1 MMGWRFAQAPPQ
13 ILRRWVRRP
22 PMLLVDD
29 AIDYR
34 GGISQPPHELCN
46 VSLRRDPRENGRQ
59 DENRR
64 RERHAQSHDRPSM
77 FKAGQEPEK
86 RIHAA
91 QHGKVTAI
99 EEHDIAGVAVRAI
112 KACRDRQQD
121 DREQEDHIEIH
132 NGTCRTRLVSQPAL
146 VRDPKQA
153 RHKKADQES
162 QYLRL
167 IGGPDRRP
175 GRLATTD
182 GSLGNFALYRR
193 LGRMQDVEEFEP

>member
-1 MMGWRFAQAPPQ
+1 
-13 ILRRWVRRP
+13 
-22 PMLLVDD
+22 MLLVDD

-64 RERHAQSHDRPSM
+64 RDRHAQSHDRPSM

-99 EEHDIAGVAVRAI
+99 EEHDIAGVAV
-112 KACRDRQQD
+112 C
-121 DREQEDHIEIH
+121 
-132 NGTCRTRLVSQPAL
+132 P
-146 VRDPKQA
+146 
-153 RHKKADQES
+153 
-162 QYLRL
+162 
-167 IGGPDRRP
+167 
-175 GRLATTD
+175 
-182 GSLGNFALYRR
+182 
-193 LGRMQDVEEFEP
+193 LGRGEPSGVTACLKRFPIQCVYCGAESADYRPTVQISVAGGLRATSVQV